1 MIGITGGVGAGKSAL
16 LQYIKE
22 KYCCKILMADEIAHK
37 VKEPGQACYE
47 EIVSLLSPEI
57 LEEDGTIHRGKMAV
71 KIFGSEELLQKV
83 NNLIHPAVKKMIL
96 DEITVAKAEGKLDFL
111 FVEAALLIE
120 DGYLDIVDEM
130 WYIYAEESV
139 RRARLEKLRGYS
151 EEKIKQIMG
160 QQLSEEDFRK
170 NCDFVID
177 NSGSFEETRR
187 QIYGR
192 LYLERDRFTA
202 LLVDADY
209 YAVEIMSYFQ
219 DKGMCIPDEMS
230 IIGFDNNSFS
240 RVVRP
245 KLTTVHQDVE
255 LKAVRAMELLQEHL
269 QNPDQSFKRITLP
282 VRLIKR
288 ETVKNI
294 SEGN

>member
-22 KYCCKILMADEIAHK
+22 RYCCKILMADEIAHK

-96 DEITVAKAEGKLDFL
+96 DEITAAKAEGKLDFL

-130 WYIYAEESV
+130 WYIYAREEV
-139 RRARLEKLRGYS
+139 RRRRLKESRNYTD
-151 EEKIKQIMG
+151 EKIDAIMKS
-160 QQLSEEDFRK
+160 QLKEEIFRK
-170 NCDFVID
+170 YCSVVID
-177 NSGSFEETRR
+177 NSEGLPAAFR
-187 QIYGR
+187 QIDRKLGE
-192 LYLERDRFTA
+192 YL
-202 LLVDADY
+202 
-209 YAVEIMSYFQ
+209 
-219 DKGMCIPDEMS
+219 
-230 IIGFDNNSFS
+230 
-240 RVVRP
+240 
-245 KLTTVHQDVE
+245 
-255 LKAVRAMELLQEHL
+255 
-269 QNPDQSFKRITLP
+269 
-282 VRLIKR
+282 
-288 ETVKNI
+288 
-294 SEGN
+294 

>member
-130 WYIYAEESV
+130 WYI
-139 RRARLEKLRGYS
+139 
-151 EEKIKQIMG
+151 
-160 QQLSEEDFRK
+160 
-170 NCDFVID
+170 
-177 NSGSFEETRR
+177 
-187 QIYGR
+187 
-192 LYLERDRFTA
+192 
-202 LLVDADY
+202 
-209 YAVEIMSYFQ
+209 
-219 DKGMCIPDEMS
+219 
-230 IIGFDNNSFS
+230 
-240 RVVRP
+240 
-245 KLTTVHQDVE
+245 
-255 LKAVRAMELLQEHL
+255 
-269 QNPDQSFKRITLP
+269 
-282 VRLIKR
+282 
-288 ETVKNI
+288 
-294 SEGN
+294 

>member
-130 WYIYAEESV
+130 GYIYAREEV
-139 RRARLEKLRGYS
+139 RRRRLKESRNYTD
-151 EEKIKQIMG
+151 EKIDAIMKS
-160 QQLSEEDFRK
+160 QLKEEIFRK
-170 NCDFVID
+170 YCSIVID
-177 NSGSFEETRR
+177 NSEGLPAAFR
-187 QIYGR
+187 QIDRKLGE
-192 LYLERDRFTA
+192 YL
-202 LLVDADY
+202 
-209 YAVEIMSYFQ
+209 
-219 DKGMCIPDEMS
+219 
-230 IIGFDNNSFS
+230 
-240 RVVRP
+240 
-245 KLTTVHQDVE
+245 
-255 LKAVRAMELLQEHL
+255 
-269 QNPDQSFKRITLP
+269 
-282 VRLIKR
+282 
-288 ETVKNI
+288 
-294 SEGN
+294 

>member
-1 MIGITGGVGAGKSAL
+1 MKVIGITGGVGAGKSAL

-130 WYIYAEESV
+130 WYIYAREEV
-139 RRARLEKLRGYS
+139 RRRRLKESRNYTD
-151 EEKIKQIMG
+151 EKIDAIMKS
-160 QQLSEEDFRK
+160 QLKEEIFRK
-170 NCDFVID
+170 YCSIVID
-177 NSGSFEETRR
+177 NSEGLLAAFR
-187 QIYGR
+187 QIDRKLGE
-192 LYLERDRFTA
+192 YL
-202 LLVDADY
+202 
-209 YAVEIMSYFQ
+209 
-219 DKGMCIPDEMS
+219 
-230 IIGFDNNSFS
+230 
-240 RVVRP
+240 
-245 KLTTVHQDVE
+245 
-255 LKAVRAMELLQEHL
+255 
-269 QNPDQSFKRITLP
+269 
-282 VRLIKR
+282 
-288 ETVKNI
+288 
-294 SEGN
+294 

>member
-130 WYIYAEESV
+130 WYIYAREEV
-139 RRARLEKLRGYS
+139 RRRRLKESRNYTD
-151 EEKIKQIMG
+151 EKIDAIMKS
-160 QQLSEEDFRK
+160 QLKEEIFRK
-170 NCDFVID
+170 YCSIVID
-177 NSGSFEETRR
+177 NSEGLPAAFR
-187 QIYGR
+187 QIDRKLGE
-192 LYLERDRFTA
+192 YL
-202 LLVDADY
+202 
-209 YAVEIMSYFQ
+209 
-219 DKGMCIPDEMS
+219 
-230 IIGFDNNSFS
+230 
-240 RVVRP
+240 
-245 KLTTVHQDVE
+245 
-255 LKAVRAMELLQEHL
+255 
-269 QNPDQSFKRITLP
+269 
-282 VRLIKR
+282 
-288 ETVKNI
+288 
-294 SEGN
+294 